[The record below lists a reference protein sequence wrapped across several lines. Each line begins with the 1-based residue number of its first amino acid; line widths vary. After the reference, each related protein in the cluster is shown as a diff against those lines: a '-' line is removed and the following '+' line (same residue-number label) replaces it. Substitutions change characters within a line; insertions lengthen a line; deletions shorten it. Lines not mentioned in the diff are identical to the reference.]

1 MAGPARIPESRAR
14 DVRRNGP
21 PDTGAASRRSRA
33 HRRTW
38 LNSSTGETLESA
50 KLFRFDA
57 DKLVEIMSF
66 PNTYSDNC
74 SGGIEPKIKNFVVIR
89 AVTRRGAAP
98 VFRIEKQ
105 SALCSSPTGP

>member
-1 MAGPARIPESRAR
+1 MF
-14 DVRRNGP
+14 
-21 PDTGAASRRSRA
+21 
-33 HRRTW
+33 RRTW

-98 VFRIEKQ
+98 FFRIEKQ